1 MGCGKK
7 RKTFHKCYGVLFG
20 ILTLLVG
27 ALFIM
32 QVWSIYRS
40 PIKKPYTLENIS
52 THFKEIAPFVWAW
65 VIALAGNILF
75 SFIFPKEKEKPLQYK
90 DDALA
95 VKRLRA
101 RLKDDGRCVDGI
113 NKAKAISI
121 VLWTVFGLAFLF
133 TLVVCRFYLSKTAYT
148 SVFES
153 EFFSQHN
160 GTAERLVK
168 ILPWIFS
175 TLLLAI
181 AAIECT
187 AYRKSKQAAVLKAHI
202 AERAKA
208 QKEAK
213 QLGKTEEDLQKDKM
227 LKAVSETVATLAQK
241 GRLNRLQPRM
251 QACIKEQER
260 EQVRYERI
268 CEEVAIKREKQV
280 RREEHRKKVSRISPT
295 ALWTVRALV
304 FVGAVVLIVIGASNG
319 GMLNLW
325 EKAEKICTQCIG
337 LG

>member
-7 RKTFHKCYGVLFG
+7 RATFHKCYGVLFG

-27 ALFIM
+27 ALFIV

-40 PIKKPYTLENIS
+40 PINKPYTLDNIS
-52 THFKEIAPFVWAW
+52 VHFKEIAPFVWAW
-65 VIALAGNILF
+65 LIALAGNILF

-90 DDALA
+90 DDTLV

-101 RLKDDGRCVDGI
+101 RLKDDGRCVAGI
-113 NKAKAISI
+113 NKVKAISI
-121 VLWTVFGLAFLF
+121 VLWVLFSLAFVF
-133 TLVVCRFYLSKTAYT
+133 TIVVCRFYLSKTAYT

-168 ILPWIFS
+168 ILPWVFS
-175 TLLLAI
+175 CILLAI
-181 AAIECT
+181 AALECT
-187 AYRKSKQAAVLKAHI
+187 AYRKSRQAAVLKAHI
-202 AERAKA
+202 AENARV

-213 QLGKTEEDLQKDKM
+213 SLGKTEEDLQKDATV
-227 LKAVSETVATLAQK
+227 KAVAETVEACAQK
-241 GRLNRLQPRM
+241 GRLDKLQPCIEACLKKQEKEKAHYESVCQKVSETRVR
-251 QACIKEQER
+251 QA
-260 EQVRYERI
+260 
-268 CEEVAIKREKQV
+268 
-280 RREEHRKKVSRISPT
+280 RREERRKKLSRITPT
-295 ALWTVRALV
+295 ALWTARALV